1 MTGDQGMKITLR
13 RGVAIAVYGLLAVAG
28 QVFAADSSGEDL
40 PIGDFGPWKQVFTED
55 FLLDAALGEF
65 VAKYDDKWKA
75 RGANWDFDQR
85 NPGQVPVA
93 DTSRRGIYSPAN
105 TLSVSS
111 GVLDIAPHKGDGPQF
126 GPDGRLEQN
135 EWPELVDLPWEQE
148 RPYVAALTP
157 RVLGPDG
164 EMTYGRFTVRLKVE
178 YPEDNPAGGEGYKI
192 ANLLWPKSD
201 LWPDDG
207 EIDYPEGDFSD
218 NSFSAFHHYTCD
230 ATKPS
235 PDESS
240 ECDKFRSQELPWQD
254 GFYNIANFSSWHTAT
269 IEWMPDRINFLL
281 DGELAET
288 RETNPT
294 DATTTTRVPNKPMYH
309 VMQIETELNND
320 YIPVES
326 RPHIKVAW
334 MSIWKYEP

>member
-1 MTGDQGMKITLR
+1 MPSFCCNSRHTYQSNYSTALVNYQSLEDLPVAQSFKDDWRPRNEDHAAARCGHRSIRSACRSRTG
-13 RGVAIAVYGLLAVAG
+13 
-28 QVFAADSSGEDL
+28 FAADSSGEDL

-230 ATKPS
+230 ATKV
-235 PDESS
+235 
-240 ECDKFRSQELPWQD
+240 
-254 GFYNIANFSSWHTAT
+254 
-269 IEWMPDRINFLL
+269 FL
-281 DGELAET
+281 
-288 RETNPT
+288 
-294 DATTTTRVPNKPMYH
+294 K
-309 VMQIETELNND
+309 
-320 YIPVES
+320 
-326 RPHIKVAW
+326 K
-334 MSIWKYEP
+334 